1 MTEKQE
7 QVLLD
12 LRVRQ
17 MAGEHM
23 LCPRCGQDSMNRK
36 IHRNALSR
44 QVGLYVCDDCGT
56 TEAVL
61 EMMQSPMPLEFWA
74 CFKAERSKSDFE
86 ALPGAVVM
94 EHLQKEQVPRL
105 RRIFEEWQAVR
116 DKVDFNVYRVKAYT
130 ECAGL
135 TSLWSHPFQAVY
147 DVADGKVLVRFRA
160 TESGTEVALDLI
172 P

>member
-1 MTEKQE
+1 MTDNHE
-7 QVLLD
+7 QALFD
-12 LRVRQ
+12 LKARQ
-17 MAGEHM
+17 LAGEHM
-23 LCPRCGQDSMNRK
+23 PCPRCGQDSMNPK

-44 QVGLYVCDDCGT
+44 QADVYVCDDCGT

-61 EMMQSPMPLEFWA
+61 EMMRCPMPLEFWA
-74 CFKAERSKSDFE
+74 CFKAECPKSDFE

-94 EHLQKEQVPRL
+94 ERLQKEQVPYL
-105 RRIFEEWQAVR
+105 RGIFEEWQAAR

-135 TSLWSHPFQAVY
+135 TSLWSHPFQAIY

-160 TESGTEVALDLI
+160 TDNGTEVALDLI